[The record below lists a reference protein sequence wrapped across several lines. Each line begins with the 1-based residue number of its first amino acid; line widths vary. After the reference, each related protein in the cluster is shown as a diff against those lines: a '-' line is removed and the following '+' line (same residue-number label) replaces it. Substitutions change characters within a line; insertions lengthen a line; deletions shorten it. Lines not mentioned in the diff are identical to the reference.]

1 MDNFHSL
8 AETRRS
14 IRKYTEDDVPVN
26 IVVDCIKTAV
36 AAPSGCNS
44 QCWKFVVI
52 HNKKVIEEASQI
64 VRDKHKEVLDSLGM
78 NYDKSYLEARNK
90 MLTFFTKAP
99 VCVAV
104 FMTKLDYY
112 DKQFEQAFINNGY
125 TSKQLMETYGNPDV
139 LSIGAAVQ
147 NFLLAVHEKGYG
159 ACWMNDPVIA
169 RKELSQLFGMNDGEV
184 LMSLI
189 PVGVSA
195 YTPTAKKQKELRDVV
210 KVIE

>member
-1 MDNFHSL
+1 MQDFHSL

-14 IRKYTEDDVPVN
+14 IRKYTEDDVPVSK
-26 IVVDCIKTAV
+26 IVECLKTAV
-36 AAPSGCNS
+36 TAPSGCNS

-52 HNKKVIEEASQI
+52 HNKDVMAEASKILCKKQ
-64 VRDKHKEVLDSLGM
+64 KEMLDSLGM
-78 NYDKSYLEARNK
+78 SYDETYLEARNK

-112 DKQFEQAFINNGY
+112 DKRLEAAFLEKGY
-125 TSKQLMETYGNPDV
+125 TYKELMETYGNPDI
-139 LSIGAAVQ
+139 LSLGAAVQ
-147 NFLLAVHEKGYG
+147 NFLLAVHEKSYS

-169 RKELSQLFGMNDGEV
+169 RTELSELFGMKDGEV

-195 YTPTAKKQKELRDVV
+195 YTPRAKKYKPLDDVV
-210 KVIE
+210 KVME

>member
-1 MDNFHSL
+1 MKDFYTL
-8 AETRRS
+8 ASGRRS
-14 IRKYTEDDVPVN
+14 IRKFTEDDVPVSE
-26 IVVDCIKTAV
+26 IMECLSTAV
-36 AAPSGCNS
+36 TAPSGCNS

-52 HNKKVIEEASQI
+52 HNKDVLQEAASLLCKKQ
-64 VRDKHKEVLDSLGM
+64 KEVLDSLSM
-78 NYDKSYLEARNK
+78 KYDETYLEARNK
-90 MLTFFTKAP
+90 MLTFFSKAP

-112 DKQFEQAFINNGY
+112 DKRLEQSFLENGY
-125 TSKQLMETYGNPDV
+125 TYEQMMETYGNPDI

-147 NFLLAVHEKGYG
+147 NFLLAVHEKGLG

-169 RKELSQLFGMNDGEV
+169 RDELSELFGMKEGEI

-189 PVGVSA
+189 PVGVGA
-195 YTPTAKKQKELRDVV
+195 YTPKSKKYKQISDVI

>member
-1 MDNFHSL
+1 MQSFHTL

-14 IRKYTEDDVPVN
+14 IRKYTEEDVPVCE
-26 IVVDCIKTAV
+26 IIDCLKTAV
-36 AAPSGCNS
+36 TAPSGCNS

-52 HNKKVIEEASQI
+52 HNKTVLEEASKILCKKQ
-64 VRDKHKEVLDSLGM
+64 KEVLDSLSM
-78 NYDKSYLEARNK
+78 TYDETYLEARNK

-112 DKQFEQAFINNGY
+112 DKRLEAAFFANGY
-125 TSKQLMETYGNPDV
+125 TYKELMETYGNPDI

-159 ACWMNDPVIA
+159 TCWMNDPVIA
-169 RKELSQLFGMNDGEV
+169 REELSALFGMTDGEV

-195 YTPTAKKQKELRDVV
+195 YNPRAKKYKPMDDVV
-210 KVIE
+210 KVME